1 MSSRYLN
8 RFLPQRL
15 FAVILMG
22 NLLISSCAVHAEVTD
37 INPGT
42 IDLQGHRGARG
53 LLPENTIPGFLLA
66 LELGV
71 TTLEMDVAINAQGHV
86 VLSHEPWMSADIC
99 RHPDGRDVTSS
110 EEKNLKIYEM
120 SDAEVASYD
129 CGSRGHPNFPRQ
141 QAIPVAKPLLGDVL
155 QAVAPLSSEVRF
167 NIEIKSRPERDGVFH
182 PEAGEYAR
190 LLYQTLV
197 EHDVVARST
206 VQSFDPRALE
216 ATHKLDP
223 EISTAWL
230 IDKSRDFEKNLSYL
244 SFIPSIYS
252 PNYKLVNK
260 TLIEHM
266 HDKGIQVIPWTVNKE
281 STMRKLLALG
291 VDGLITDYPDL
302 AVEVLSE

>member
-1 MSSRYLN
+1 MN
-8 RFLPQRL
+8 RLLPPGI
-15 FAVILMG
+15 FTVILIG
-22 NLLISSCAVHAEVTD
+22 NLLISSCVVQPEVID
-37 INPGT
+37 IKPRI

-71 TTLEMDVAINAQGHV
+71 NTLEMDVAINAQGHV
-86 VLSHEPWMSADIC
+86 IVSHEPWMSADIC
-99 RHPDGRDVTSS
+99 RHPDGRDVTRS

-129 CGSRGHPNFPRQ
+129 CGSRGHPDFPRQ
-141 QAIPVAKPLLGDVL
+141 QAIPVAKPLLVDVFK
-155 QAVAPLSSEVRF
+155 AVAPLSSEVRF
-167 NIEIKSRPERDGVFH
+167 NIEIKSRPERDDVFH
-182 PEAGEYAR
+182 PDVGTYAQ

-197 EHDVVARST
+197 EHDVVERST

-230 IDKSRDFEKNLSYL
+230 IDKSRDFEKNLAYL
-244 SFIPSIYS
+244 SFVPDIYS

-260 TLIEHM
+260 ALIEHM

-281 STMRKLLALG
+281 STMQELLTLG

-302 AVEVLSE
+302 AAEVLSE